1 MEVGDDTKVNDGATG
16 IMKIGAVMFFTAD
29 SMQPAALGRALEE
42 RGFESLWVPEHTH
55 IPSSR
60 KSQYPAGGGLIR
72 PYYEIMDPFLAL
84 NTAAAV
90 TTRLKIGTG
99 IALVIQRDPIV
110 TAKMVST
117 IDRLSNG
124 RFLFGVGNGW
134 NQDEIENHGTVFK
147 TRHKLARERIEAMKT
162 IWSEEEPEYHGEI
175 VNFDKMKQW
184 PKPVQRPHPPIIVGG
199 GFPHAARRAI
209 RYGDGWIPRDDWLER
224 DGMGIIEKFRSM
236 AKEAG
241 RDPASLPISVFR
253 VPDNIERLQLC
264 EKIGIDRV
272 VFSLPAEKED
282 KITPILDRWSELKR
296 QLGR

>member
-1 MEVGDDTKVNDGATG
+1 MN
-16 IMKIGAVMFFTAD
+16 IGAVMFFTTD

-60 KSQYPAGGGLIR
+60 KTAYPAGGGLIR

-84 NTAAAV
+84 NTAATA
-90 TTRLKIGTG
+90 TTRLKVGTG

-147 TRHKLARERIEAMKT
+147 TRHKLARERIEAMKA
-162 IWSEEEPEYHGEI
+162 IWTGDEPEYHGEF
-175 VNFDKMKQW
+175 VNFDPMKQW
-184 PKPVQRPHPPIIVGG
+184 PKPVQTPHPPIIVGG

-224 DGMGIIEKFRSM
+224 DGMGVIEQFRTM
-236 AKEAG
+236 AREAG
-241 RDPASLPISVFR
+241 RDPAHLPISIFR
-253 VPDNIERLQLC
+253 VPDNLERLQLC
-264 EKIGIDRV
+264 QRIGIDRV

-282 KITPILDRWSELKR
+282 KILPILDRWAGLKR
-296 QLGR
+296 QLEG